1 MNQAKLTPKP
11 DLTLLA
17 VVVPKEAEKFQ
28 AYDYNG
34 VHDPTLL
41 YRVNKVVFKIDLKL
55 SRNHHPLIKMMGGNQ
70 RYNLTI
76 IGLLSNITE
85 EQAKEIVPFT
95 ECYGATF
102 FTNYMNKRG
111 FKRNGVDSLQSLIE
125 SSGLTYTN
133 EEDVLLIKVK
143 LI

>member
-17 VVVPKEAEKFQ
+17 VVVPKEAFEFYLHEQ
-28 AYDYNG
+28 AVSYFIPYG
-34 VHDPTLL
+34 E
-41 YRVNKVVFKIDLKL
+41 YWKKIREMIDM
-55 SRNHHPLIKMMGGNQ
+55 NLIDEYSYLEDVG
-70 RYNLTI
+70 TI
-76 IGLLSNITE
+76 IGILSQLTE

-133 EEDVLLIKVK
+133 EEDVLLIKVS
-143 LI
+143 

>member
-1 MNQAKLTPKP
+1 MNQVKLTPKP

-17 VVVPKEAEKFQ
+17 VVVPKEAFEFYLHEQ
-28 AYDYNG
+28 AVSYFIPYG
-34 VHDPTLL
+34 E
-41 YRVNKVVFKIDLKL
+41 YWKKIREMIDM
-55 SRNHHPLIKMMGGNQ
+55 NLIDEYSYLEDVG
-70 RYNLTI
+70 TI
-76 IGLLSNITE
+76 IGILSQLTE

-133 EEDVLLIKVK
+133 KEDVLLIKVN
-143 LI
+143 